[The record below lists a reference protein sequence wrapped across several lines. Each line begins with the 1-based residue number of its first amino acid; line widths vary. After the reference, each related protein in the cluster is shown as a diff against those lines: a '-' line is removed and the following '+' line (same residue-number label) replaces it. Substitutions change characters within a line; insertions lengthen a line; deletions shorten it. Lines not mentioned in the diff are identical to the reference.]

1 MQLEAVSESKA
12 LRSLFR
18 RESVLTRGPR
28 LPVRRERN
36 LPGPEAFSRGTKDC
50 DGQAGGSA
58 EFRVA
63 SSGHEQPSP
72 APLAKKNK

>member
-36 LPGPEAFSRGTKDC
+36 LPGPEAFSVEPKIATGR
-50 DGQAGGSA
+50 
-58 EFRVA
+58 
-63 SSGHEQPSP
+63 
-72 APLAKKNK
+72 LAALRSFALLHRAMSNRLLHP